1 MSQYSDIEHTDIMLI
16 LVQSKLY
23 HELELSRTNSKLS
36 TELMLYHMQVR
47 YHWVFMAHRT
57 VLDIGIEYLLEKT
70 EFLLSYEIYPPA
82 QCFWWSV
89 LFQ

>member
-47 YHWVFMAHRT
+47 YHFAAVEPLVYR
-57 VLDIGIEYLLEKT
+57 
-70 EFLLSYEIYPPA
+70 YPTPLIPP
-82 QCFWWSV
+82 V
-89 LFQ
+89 K